1 MGKRAA
7 QAVGVGTPT
16 SEKLQDKVTKKR
28 RRTSAEPYAMMQEEP
43 FDILCFKGALASA
56 SASRGQ
62 SQHLCAGMGKSAALA
77 AGAGASKRDQL
88 QRKSTKKRCRTSGEP
103 YAMMLEEPDG
113 ILCFKGALANASADT
128 MDSGGETEALH
139 SGCASREL
147 Q

>member
-28 RRTSAEPYAMMQEEP
+28 RRTSADPYAIMQEEP

-56 SASRGQ
+56 SASHGQ
-62 SQHLCAGMGKSAALA
+62 SQHLCTGMGKSAALA
-77 AGAGASKRDQL
+77 AGAGTSKRDQL
-88 QRKSTKKRCRTSGEP
+88 QRKSTKKRRGTSGEP

-128 MDSGGETEALH
+128 IDSGG
-139 SGCASREL
+139 
-147 Q
+147 

>member
-28 RRTSAEPYAMMQEEP
+28 RRTSAEPYTMMQEEP

-56 SASRGQ
+56 SASHGQ
-62 SQHLCAGMGKSAALA
+62 SQHLRTGMGKSAALA
-77 AGAGASKRDQL
+77 AGAGTSKRDQL
-88 QRKSTKKRCRTSGEP
+88 QRKSTKKRRRTSGEP

-113 ILCFKGALANASADT
+113 ILCFKGALANASAVT

>member
-7 QAVGVGTPT
+7 QAAGVGTPR
-16 SEKLQDKVTKKR
+16 SEKLQGKIIKTR
-28 RRTSAEPYAMMQEEP
+28 CRTSAEPYAMMQEEP

-56 SASRGQ
+56 SASHGQ
-62 SQHLCAGMGKSAALA
+62 SQHLRTGMGKSAALA
-77 AGAGASKRDQL
+77 AGAGTSKRDQL
-88 QRKSTKKRCRTSGEP
+88 QRKSTKKRRRTSGEP
-103 YAMMLEEPDG
+103 YAMMLEEPGG

-128 MDSGGETEALH
+128 MDSGGDTEASH